1 MVDLTDPRT
10 GPIDDPIYT
19 LLTNCTGADVTTVVI
34 NGRTV
39 MRDRSIPGQDEPA
52 ARARA
57 QAYFDRMRD
66 AYSGRDHRHRPPDEL
81 FPPSFRTL

>member
-1 MVDLTDPRT
+1 
-10 GPIDDPIYT
+10 
-19 LLTNCTGADVTTVVI
+19 
-34 NGRTV
+34 

-52 ARARA
+52 ARTRA

-66 AYSGRDHRHRPPDEL
+66 AYSGRDHRDRPPDEL